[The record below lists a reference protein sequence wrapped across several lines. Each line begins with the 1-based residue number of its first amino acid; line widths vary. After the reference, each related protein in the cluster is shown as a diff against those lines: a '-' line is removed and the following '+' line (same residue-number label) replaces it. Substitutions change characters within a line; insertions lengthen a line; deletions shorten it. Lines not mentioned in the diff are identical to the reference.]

1 MFKGLKE
8 RLKAVKQNFGSHV
21 EEVPNQSDAIT
32 DADVQ
37 DVSGAALASDGAH
50 AHAPLDNGNA
60 PEVQKEKKGFFA
72 KTFLKSSQKE
82 VSGEE
87 FVDDLASP
95 GAESRDP
102 KKGETEVKAESAEQ
116 DISSENLNLEPGLD
130 NSSDKKTKPA
140 KTGLGS
146 KIKAFVVSREFVID
160 QKQIDEPLF
169 DLEFAL
175 LENDVAL
182 SATDAI
188 ISSVREDLSGSTRK
202 MGTSVDDIVTSSLKR
217 ALLNVLGDP
226 FDLPAFIAEHEK
238 PVKIVFVGVNG
249 TGKTTSIAKLA
260 SYLTKHGNSVV
271 IGAGDTF
278 RAGAIEQIDVHAK
291 RLGLKV
297 IQHQEGSDPTA
308 VLFDTIEYARAHH
321 IDVMLGDTA
330 GRFHNRG
337 NLMNQ
342 LEKIKRVIQPDLIV
356 YVDEAVAGNDAV
368 TRAEEFERSVGL
380 DGVILTKVDMDPKG
394 GAAISIAHA
403 VGKPL
408 LFIGVGQSYDDL
420 IPFNPV
426 QVVED
431 LLGEDSVPE
440 VTL

>member
-8 RLKAVKQNFGSHV
+8 RLKAVKQNFGSRV
-21 EEVPNQSDAIT
+21 EEVPDQSDLSDSSMPISVPEPTPDMDVKTTEPVEKKSFLKGFSQKKTNTAP
-32 DADVQ
+32 DA
-37 DVSGAALASDGAH
+37 ASDEMH
-50 AHAPLDNGNA
+50 TDFSEEESPTEESESKESLRSKPEKNA
-60 PEVQKEKKGFFA
+60 KV
-72 KTFLKSSQKE
+72 
-82 VSGEE
+82 
-87 FVDDLASP
+87 
-95 GAESRDP
+95 
-102 KKGETEVKAESAEQ
+102 
-116 DISSENLNLEPGLD
+116 
-130 NSSDKKTKPA
+130 
-140 KTGLGS
+140 GLGS
-146 KIKAFVVSREFVID
+146 KIKTFVVSREFLID
-160 QKQIDEPLF
+160 QKQIEEPLF
-169 DLEFAL
+169 DLEMAL

-182 SATDAI
+182 SATDAV
-188 ISSVREDLSGSTRK
+188 ISHVRDDLSGSTRK
-202 MGTSVDDIVTSSLKR
+202 MGTSVDDIITASLR
-217 ALLNVLGDP
+217 SALLHVLGKR
-226 FDLPAFIAEHEK
+226 FDLPAFIAEREK

-260 SYLTKHGNSVV
+260 SYLTKQGLSVV

-308 VLFDTIEYARAHH
+308 VLYDTIEYAKAHH
-321 IDVMLGDTA
+321 IDVVLGDTA
-330 GRFHNRG
+330 GRFHNRV

-342 LEKIKRVIQPDLIV
+342 LDKIRRVIQPDLIV

-380 DGVILTKVDMDPKG
+380 DAVILTKVDMDPKG

-408 LFIGVGQSYDDL
+408 LFIGVGQGYDDL
-420 IPFNPV
+420 VPFNPE

-431 LLGEDSVPE
+431 LLSDGVESAE
-440 VTL
+440 VTA